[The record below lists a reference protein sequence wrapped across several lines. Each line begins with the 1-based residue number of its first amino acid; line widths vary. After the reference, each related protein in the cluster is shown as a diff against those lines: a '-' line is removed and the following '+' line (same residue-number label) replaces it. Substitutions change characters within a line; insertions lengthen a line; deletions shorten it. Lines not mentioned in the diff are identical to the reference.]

1 MLHMYFRIL
10 SLGYYVS
17 RKRTLGL
24 SVLYVYIYRKYS
36 PHVMCSVSANCLVER
51 IINVCY
57 YYIIIVVIIIII
69 IIVIIIIIII
79 IKHRH
84 TVGHADDS
92 VVSIANSISVSGEP

>member
-1 MLHMYFRIL
+1 
-10 SLGYYVS
+10 
-17 RKRTLGL
+17 
-24 SVLYVYIYRKYS
+24 
-36 PHVMCSVSANCLVER
+36 MCSVSANCLVER

-69 IIVIIIIIII
+69 IIVIIIIII
-79 IKHRH
+79 KHRH

>member
-1 MLHMYFRIL
+1 
-10 SLGYYVS
+10 
-17 RKRTLGL
+17 
-24 SVLYVYIYRKYS
+24 
-36 PHVMCSVSANCLVER
+36 MCSVSAHCLVER

-57 YYIIIVVIIIII
+57 YIIIIVIIIII
-69 IIVIIIIIII
+69 IVIIIII